1 MTYNIAGNVQ
11 TQKKIS
17 GSLNVSGSSGGGGTG
32 NYNDLT
38 NKPQINGVELIGNK
52 TAKDLGI
59 KQEYSANDIA
69 FSDGQTFQQKYD
81 SGQLKGPKGD
91 KGEQGPQG
99 EKGETGLQGPAGEQG
114 PKGDTGETGA
124 KGDPGEAGP
133 QGPKG
138 EKGDTGPQGPQGP
151 KGDQGIQ
158 GEKGDTGAGF
168 KVLDYFDT
176 FEALQQQV
184 PSPNIG
190 DAYGVGASEPYDI
203 YIYGETSGWKNNGPL
218 QGAKGDPG
226 QAATITIGKVNT
238 GEPGTTASV
247 SNSGTSQNAV
257 FDFTIPRGEKG
268 EQGLQGPQGAQGE
281 PGTPGEKGDPGEQG
295 PKGDQGI
302 PGEQGP
308 QGETG
313 PAGKDGAAATITVGS
328 VTTAEPGTDAS
339 VTNSGTENA
348 AVLDFVIPKGQKG
361 DKGDQGMQGERGEQG
376 PQGLQGTQ
384 GEKGDTG
391 EQGPKGEK
399 GNDGV
404 AATITVGT
412 VTASDPGGNPSVTN
426 AGTESAAVFNFVLP
440 RGEQGPQGEQGPKGE
455 KGDIGQT
462 GPQGEQGPQGP
473 KGDTGDIGPE
483 GPQGPK
489 GDTGEIGPQG
499 PKGDPGEPGA
509 EPLLYTITLLS
520 SSWTQSGQIFV
531 QTITIPNSNANTKVD
546 LYTDVQTEAKIA
558 SPIRAVNENGTIT
571 AQTLVAPSEDLTVQA
586 VASAVKEGA

>member
-99 EKGETGLQGPAGEQG
+99 EKGETGLQGP
-114 PKGDTGETGA
+114 
-124 KGDPGEAGP
+124 
-133 QGPKG
+133 KG

-158 GEKGDTGAGF
+158 GE
-168 KVLDYFDT
+168 
-176 FEALQQQV
+176 
-184 PSPNIG
+184 
-190 DAYGVGASEPYDI
+190 
-203 YIYGETSGWKNNGPL
+203 
-218 QGAKGDPG
+218 
-226 QAATITIGKVNT
+226 
-238 GEPGTTASV
+238 
-247 SNSGTSQNAV
+247 
-257 FDFTIPRGEKG
+257 
-268 EQGLQGPQGAQGE
+268 
-281 PGTPGEKGDPGEQG
+281 
-295 PKGDQGI
+295 
-302 PGEQGP
+302 
-308 QGETG
+308 
-313 PAGKDGAAATITVGS
+313 
-328 VTTAEPGTDAS
+328 
-339 VTNSGTENA
+339 
-348 AVLDFVIPKGQKG
+348 
-361 DKGDQGMQGERGEQG
+361 
-376 PQGLQGTQ
+376 
-384 GEKGDTG
+384 
-391 EQGPKGEK
+391 
-399 GNDGV
+399 
-404 AATITVGT
+404 
-412 VTASDPGGNPSVTN
+412 
-426 AGTESAAVFNFVLP
+426 
-440 RGEQGPQGEQGPKGE
+440 
-455 KGDIGQT
+455 
-462 GPQGEQGPQGP
+462 

-520 SSWTQSGQIFV
+520 SSWTQSGEIFV
-531 QTITIPNSNANTKVD
+531 QPITIPNSNANTKVD
-546 LYTDVQTEAKIA
+546 LYTDVTTEAKIA

-571 AQTLVAPSEDLTVQA
+571 AQTLVSPSEDLIVQA
-586 VASAVKEGA
+586 IACEVKEGA